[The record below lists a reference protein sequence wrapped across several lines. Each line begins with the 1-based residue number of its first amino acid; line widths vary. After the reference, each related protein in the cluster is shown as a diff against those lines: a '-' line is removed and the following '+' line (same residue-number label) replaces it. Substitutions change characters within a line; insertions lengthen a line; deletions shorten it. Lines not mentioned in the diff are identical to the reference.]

1 MCTIRV
7 IAVSVAALKDYI
19 VPAKR
24 DLKRARRTNPLS

>member
-7 IAVSVAALKDYI
+7 IAISAAALKDYA
-19 VPAKR
+19 VLAKR